1 MAKMSDDKL
10 DKLFEKMSKETANKM
25 NGTHPPVKK
34 KTATKKKTTKKKV
47 AKKK

>member
-10 DKLFEKMSKETANKM
+10 DKLFEKMSRDTANKM

-34 KTATKKKTTKKKV
+34 KATKKKTVKRGKK
-47 AKKK
+47 

>member
-10 DKLFEKMSKETANKM
+10 DKLFEKMSRDTANKM

-34 KTATKKKTTKKKV
+34 KTATKKKTVKRGKK
-47 AKKK
+47 

>member
-10 DKLFEKMSKETANKM
+10 DKLFEKMSRDTANKM

-34 KTATKKKTTKKKV
+34 KTATQKKTVKRGKK
-47 AKKK
+47 

>member
-10 DKLFEKMSKETANKM
+10 DKLFEKMSRDTANKM

-34 KTATKKKTTKKKV
+34 KATKKT
-47 AKKK
+47 AKKTVKRGKK